1 MDRNDFSP
9 PAPGSTP
16 GQSGGSQNPGGS
28 AGYGNVGNTS
38 GAQGYAAGT
47 TANVGQG
54 FQGAEANAEGQQSH
68 GFTDRAR
75 DLAGTAQD
83 KLADVGSTVR
93 DRAGNLKNSLADAL
107 DSGASRLRQ
116 RSTSGTQND
125 LAGATAAGGGS
136 VALQTDGRVA
146 QVSNKVA
153 GGMEATADWL
163 RDADLDSLQLG
174 NRAPGEGAS
183 RPHTAPR
190 GGAWLSD
197 RQGVSQKSRR
207 RR

>member
-9 PAPGSTP
+9 GSTS

-28 AGYGNVGNTS
+28 AGYGNAGNTS

-54 FQGAEANAEGQQSH
+54 FGTESGTENQQSQ

-75 DLAGTAQD
+75 DLAGSAQD

-107 DSGASRLRQ
+107 DSGANRLRQ
-116 RSTSGTQND
+116 RSTVND
-125 LAGATAAGGGS
+125 LAGSTTTGS
-136 VALQTDGRVA
+136 VAVESETRMT
-146 QVSNKVA
+146 QVSKKVA
-153 GGMEATADWL
+153 TGMESTADWL
-163 RDADLDSLQLG
+163 RDADLNNLRTGIERQVKEHPGRTLLIAAGLG
-174 NRAPGEGAS
+174 YLIGKAFRNN
-183 RPHTAPR
+183 
-190 GGAWLSD
+190 
-197 RQGVSQKSRR
+197 K
-207 RR
+207 